1 METTARRVPQQARSK
16 ERVARVLAAAD
27 RILATEGVEA
37 LRMVRLASAAGVS
50 VGSLYQYLPDR
61 DAVLEALAGEYLERI
76 EGTMAE
82 LIDAA
87 GQQHWDDPI
96 DGLVEV
102 FAEVYRREPG
112 FRALWFGR
120 HMSEAI
126 RVADREH
133 KHKMADGLRR
143 IILAQ
148 HILPDREWLPQ
159 VSVAVQLMADA
170 LMQEAF
176 RLDSNGDPDILRELK
191 SGLRGYLAELK
202 RRTD

>member
-1 METTARRVPQQARSK
+1 METTVRRVPQQARSK

-27 RILATEGVEA
+27 RIVAVEGVEA
-37 LRMVRLASAAGVS
+37 LRMVRLAQDAGVS

-61 DAVLEALAGEYLERI
+61 DAVLDALADEYLGRI
-76 EGTMAE
+76 EGTLDD
-82 LIDAA
+82 LIAAA
-87 GQQHWDDPI
+87 GQQHWDDPVE
-96 DGLVEV
+96 GLVEV

-120 HMSEAI
+120 HVSEAI

-133 KHKMADGLRR
+133 KRRMADGLRR
-143 IILAQ
+143 IVLAQ
-148 HILPDREWLPQ
+148 KMLPDREWVGRACL
-159 VSVAVQLMADA
+159 AVHLMADA

-176 RLDSNGDPDILRELK
+176 RIDPNGDTKMLRELK
-191 SGLRGYLAELK
+191 TALRGYLAELE